1 MMVKELQFH
10 KGIFNYCFFLGTS
23 EIDLSSPLNYGTPS
37 SRLGVGTPRTPGAAM
52 TPIRPRP
59 DVRSERKMR
68 TVNLADGSSDPVI
81 ANTNATS
88 LHQKGLTPVWE
99 LPGQHRQNLRRG

>member
-1 MMVKELQFH
+1 M
-10 KGIFNYCFFLGTS
+10 KGWPPPKIDIDRVFTCNAFLTALLKDCSCFFPYITGTS

-68 TVNLADGSSDPVI
+68 TVNLADGSSDPVSYSGF
-81 ANTNATS
+81 TM
-88 LHQKGLTPVWE
+88 Q
-99 LPGQHRQNLRRG
+99 R